1 MADETLGS
9 LGVDITGDYSDLSTA
24 LDQATQVA
32 TDAGASIASA
42 FQQAAN
48 ATDLAGGSLQIF
60 QSVLQADEE
69 AGISL
74 TQSLTDMAGAASTV
88 GDAVAGAAQSLLD
101 QQSAAT
107 DAASSLESVTTA
119 SSDAASGIAETGN
132 AAQEAEGGLSG
143 MVEQLT
149 LLGEALAITEG
160 LREFGQE
167 ALTAYGTVQSV
178 TIGLTALTG
187 SAEDADAIIGQIK
200 DLAAT
205 EPFAFPDIA
214 PTVQRM
220 VALGVSAEQIPGV
233 MQAVAD
239 TSAATGNAFANVANM
254 LDRMAL
260 SGTANSRALATL
272 GISAEAL
279 NTAMGAAGA
288 GVDATTKQITAAFAA
303 LPDQATRIGVLETAL
318 SKFSGTAI
326 AEAQGISGQ
335 WQIFQNQF
343 EEVMVS
349 VGELIAP
356 VVGDILNFG
365 KSMLSGIQEAVE
377 AIETLP
383 TPVRDTIVVIGL
395 LAAAVVPLTAAMSA
409 FGLGVIG
416 IQGALPALNALMDTL
431 GITAGTAAG
440 EETALAGAEVAVGV
454 AATGAAP
461 KVAEL
466 AAAEG
471 LATDGA
477 IAGGAA
483 LGTEG
488 MAGAAV
494 VATDAAEGL
503 ATGLGGAGVAGAVG
517 AVVLAW
523 GGWKLGE
530 WASGDALAGTGALTD
545 LSSGLES
552 VWEWATKAAGSFSTW
567 ALGTVKSDA
576 DSAATSLTN
585 LAATIENIAQKLPG
599 ANIVIAGLTPI
610 IAQLKAGMDGF
621 NLDALSTVDSVTKVT
636 TTTKTYDAAIL
647 GLSQATAG
655 AAAAQTTVSIA
666 VSGVQANLDKLSQK
680 LYDAQAAYNAVK
692 SAQDGTTASANL
704 LNAAHEDVTKA
715 TNALNSA
722 LGISKSKLDDLGAS
736 MDPINLKYQAMDK
749 VLDTIANASTPAW
762 QKAVKAAVDEV
773 NTEVDTAYTKAVA
786 YDGAWLSLGTSA
798 TSSGAAIDAA
808 GAKAVAAG
816 AALQK
821 AGGDAGQA
829 VQQAMNNAGITID
842 TLSEK
847 WETAVRNFGPGSD
860 QAKSALNVLQTAAT
874 TTGVDMQGLAD
885 AINKALGA
893 NTGLYAVIANGHL
906 TFVQQIADMDQGNQS
921 ATGLGTAA
929 TGMYTALR
937 EGHAPST
944 VTVGDMADLATAFGN
959 ASSSTVDLGYNTDGT
974 KANIVDLGNH
984 MTGVSTATSDASEKI
999 VTYGEDLNAATVHV
1013 STATTTVDQY
1023 GNTITTTVADSD
1035 AASASNE
1042 TLAGSFQDVTNSAT
1056 QATQSVDAFNAAA
1069 AQGFSAGPGGK
1080 ASSGVNV
1087 PGQGY
1092 GLANTSPEQFAEF
1105 SNLTGTTIYGAF
1117 VAYMDGLTK
1126 SLGSVN
1132 DAAVKLNDTLT
1143 GHSLAPALDETTVAA
1158 QGLESVISSVSTT
1171 ATVATTSLSAAQT
1184 ALKALT
1190 SPGAL
1195 PTAPGPSAGDP
1206 ATAAQLATLASGG
1219 SINTQGWSGQQLAAL
1234 TDDVNNY
1241 TAAQTAY
1248 QAALQSWVATTD
1260 NGTTSATLAT
1270 ASLSQLQSML
1280 ANVQGQIQT
1289 QNGSWQSLGETMDQ
1303 ANATTDSLQQQEDA
1317 IALQMQK
1324 LGYSF
1329 VTTTA
1334 AANTTGQAF
1343 APVGEYLGQAASGA
1357 AQVADGMGNVIT
1369 EAGTT
1374 VTALGNVSAV
1384 LDNVAR
1390 SANAAAVAA
1399 NTMAS
1404 APSGTSVSPTQI
1416 DTPFGQA
1423 YLTPNGWELLA
1434 AEASGPVQSLGT
1446 QQSISPTPSLAQIA
1460 ALLGPAQG
1468 MTASQW
1474 EAMYGGGSQAGIAGD
1489 FAGPAPTGPNQ
1500 YTGPQ
1505 GAPATPYGSSPV
1517 NITFNANGI
1526 TPGNSQQMFQQF
1538 TTNLRQIGIKVT

>member
-119 SSDAASGIAETGN
+119 SSDASSGIAETGS

-149 LLGEALAITEG
+149 LLGESLAITEG
-160 LREFGQE
+160 LKEFGQE

-187 SAEDADAIIGQIK
+187 SAEKADEIVTQIK
-200 DLAAT
+200 ELAAT
-205 EPFAFPDIA
+205 EPFAFPEIA

-220 VALGVSAEQIPGV
+220 VALGVSTEQIPVV
-233 MQAVAD
+233 MQAAAD
-239 TSAATGNAFANVANM
+239 ASAATGNAFENVANM
-254 LDRMAL
+254 LDRMSI
-260 SGTANSRALATL
+260 SGTVNARSLATL
-272 GISAEAL
+272 GISTTDL
-279 NTAMGAAGA
+279 GNAMGVTADEAK
-288 GVDATTKQITAAFAA
+288 ATFAA
-303 LPDQATRIGVLETAL
+303 LDQEDRVNAIAQAL
-318 SKFSGTAI
+318 SKFAGTAI

-343 EEVMVS
+343 EEVMVA
-349 VGELIAP
+349 VGDALAP
-356 VVGDILNFG
+356 VVGDILSFG
-365 KSMLSGIQEAVE
+365 KVVLSGVQAAAEAFGG
-377 AIETLP
+377 LP
-383 TPVRDTIVVIGL
+383 EPVRDAVVVIGL
-395 LAAAVVPLTAAMSA
+395 LVAAIAPLTAALA
-409 FGLGVIG
+409 AVGLGVIG
-416 IQGALPALNALMDTL
+416 LQGALPALSGLMETL
-431 GITAGTAAG
+431 GLSTTEAAAA
-440 EETALAGAEVAVGV
+440 ETALATTSGEAATALGAEAVAAGEAATATEGAGIAATSAMGAITALGGV
-454 AATGAAP
+454 VAGFAWGWFAGGVKDATDQLNSMTTFAHSLGVNLDTASASGDGLTNAITKLQNIAAQNNITIDQGSKSTQEYALALLQAIQHAQATGAAFQGMAQGVGQADTGVTALTQ
-461 KVAEL
+461 KVASLQGALIGAQTTLEIVKVNFDLGQASAATL
-466 AAAEG
+466 AAA
-471 LATDGA
+471 
-477 IAGGAA
+477 
-483 LGTEG
+483 
-488 MAGAAV
+488 
-494 VATDAAEGL
+494 TDAVTKAQ
-503 ATGLGGAGVAGAVG
+503 GALNTELGVAKSAIDP
-517 AVVLAW
+517 LT
-523 GGWKLGE
+523 
-530 WASGDALAGTGALTD
+530 ASIDAQNAKYAAMSVQLQELPTDMDALSHDVA
-545 LSSGLES
+545 
-552 VWEWATKAAGSFSTW
+552 
-567 ALGTVKSDA
+567 
-576 DSAATSLTN
+576 N
-585 LAATIENIAQKLPG
+585 LAAQ
-599 ANIVIAGLTPI
+599 
-610 IAQLKAGMDGF
+610 
-621 NLDALSTVDSVTKVT
+621 
-636 TTTKTYDAAIL
+636 
-647 GLSQATAG
+647 
-655 AAAAQTTVSIA
+655 
-666 VSGVQANLDKLSQK
+666 
-680 LYDAQAAYNAVK
+680 
-692 SAQDGTTASANL
+692 
-704 LNAAHEDVTKA
+704 
-715 TNALNSA
+715 
-722 LGISKSKLDDLGAS
+722 
-736 MDPINLKYQAMDK
+736 
-749 VLDTIANASTPAW
+749 W
-762 QKAVKAAVDEV
+762 KAA
-773 NTEVDTAYTKAVA
+773 T
-786 YDGAWLSLGTSA
+786 
-798 TSSGAAIDAA
+798 
-808 GAKAVAAG
+808 
-816 AALQK
+816 
-821 AGGDAGQA
+821 
-829 VQQAMNNAGITID
+829 
-842 TLSEK
+842 
-847 WETAVRNFGPGSD
+847 ETAD
-860 QAKSALNVLQTAAT
+860 
-874 TTGVDMQGLAD
+874 
-885 AINKALGA
+885 
-893 NTGLYAVIANGHL
+893 
-906 TFVQQIADMDQGNQS
+906 
-921 ATGLGTAA
+921 
-929 TGMYTALR
+929 GMYTAIR
-937 EGHAPST
+937 GGHAP
-944 VTVGDMADLATAFGN
+944 VTVAIGDMGDLKAAFGD
-959 ASSSTVDLGYNTDGT
+959 ASSSTVDLGYNTDST
-974 KANIVDLGNH
+974 KAKIIDFGNH

-999 VTYGEDLNAATVHV
+999 VTYGEDLNAATVQV

-1042 TLAGSFQDVTNSAT
+1042 TLAGSFQDVANSAT

-1158 QGLESVISSVSTT
+1158 QGLESVVSSISTT

-1234 TDDVNNY
+1234 TDDVKNY